1 MTDIEAIRTV
11 IDFGISQIEKIYRT
25 TIPEKNKKSYYL
37 RACWLLAQYN
47 QIGGQ
52 FKPANII
59 DNIKTLKEW
68 LPELKKANV

>member
-1 MTDIEAIRTV
+1 MDNIEQILTV

-25 TIPEKNKKSYYL
+25 TIPEKNKKFYYL

-47 QIGGQ
+47 KMGNVSEN
-52 FKPANII
+52 AI